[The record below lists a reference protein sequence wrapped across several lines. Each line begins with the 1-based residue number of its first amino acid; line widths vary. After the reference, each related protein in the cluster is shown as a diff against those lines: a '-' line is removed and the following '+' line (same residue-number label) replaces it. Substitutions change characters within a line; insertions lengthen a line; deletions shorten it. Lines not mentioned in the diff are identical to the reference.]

1 MRRWLISLILVLIL
15 SACQSGTPNVKE
27 IDIYNS
33 SADMIGTAKL
43 SEQEGG
49 VQVKLEVNGLSP
61 GFHGVH
67 IHEFGKCEGPDFKSS
82 GNHFNPDG
90 KEHGLMHPEGSHIG
104 DLPNIEADS
113 SGYAEAE
120 LMADEATFTD
130 GKNSLLKEDGTSL
143 VITADKDDGVNQP
156 GGKSGERVA
165 CGIIKKDAKAKE
177 GEEPTDPAELEE
189 EEKEE
194 E

>member
-1 MRRWLISLILVLIL
+1 MRRWLISLILILVL
-15 SACQSGTPNVKE
+15 SACQSGTPSVKE

-33 SADMIGTAKL
+33 SADMIGTAKR

-49 VQVKLEVNGLSP
+49 CYGKLEIKGLLS

-67 IHEFGKCEGPDFKSS
+67 IHEFRKCEGPDFKSS

-90 KEHGLMHPEGSHIG
+90 KDHGLMHPEGSHLG

-113 SGYAEAE
+113 SGYAKAE

-130 GKNSLLKEDGTSL
+130 GKNSLLREDGTSL
-143 VITADKDDGVNQP
+143 VITADKDDGVSQP

-165 CGIIKKDAKAKE
+165 CGINKKDAKAKKD
-177 GEEPTDPAELEE
+177 EEPTDPSEIEDEE
-189 EEKEE
+189 EE
-194 E
+194 